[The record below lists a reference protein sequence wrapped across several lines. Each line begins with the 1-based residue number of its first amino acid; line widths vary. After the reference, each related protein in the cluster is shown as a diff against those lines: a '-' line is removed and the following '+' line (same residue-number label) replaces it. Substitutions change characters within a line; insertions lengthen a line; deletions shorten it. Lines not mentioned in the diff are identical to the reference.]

1 VIPCPNPC
9 LLEAALGA
17 TWDLDAFQRPL
28 SIDCRA
34 RARADAGMRARLVAS
49 RRLVPGCVEA
59 AAERAAAERAE
70 AERAEAERAEAERET
85 GTPDAQTPSASTL
98 RKYFTEA
105 CE

>member
-59 AAERAAAERAE
+59 AAERAE